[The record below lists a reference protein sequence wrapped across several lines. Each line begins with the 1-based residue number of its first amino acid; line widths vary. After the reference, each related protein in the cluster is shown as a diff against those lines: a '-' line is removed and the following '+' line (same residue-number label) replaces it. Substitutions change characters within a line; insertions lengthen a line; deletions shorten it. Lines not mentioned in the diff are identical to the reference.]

1 MAVMKPGSENTP
13 SHYSLSIKRLD
24 TKQGGLLERVNSI
37 VQAAK
42 FECRNDEPFGFFN
55 GSD

>member
-1 MAVMKPGSENTP
+1 MKPGSENTP

-42 FECRNDEPFGFFN
+42 Y
-55 GSD
+55 

>member
-1 MAVMKPGSENTP
+1 MKPGSENTP

-37 VQAAK
+37 VQAEK
-42 FECRNDEPFGFFN
+42 VGFCRKVLYSPL
-55 GSD
+55 